1 MKAERKAK
9 TTRHEKADDFG
20 VDDSEYG
27 SEVDSVMELKKG
39 ETSRYLKRGD
49 ARHDAVR
56 TSRPGLESERSFR
69 SDNSK
74 LS

>member
-39 ETSRYLKRGD
+39 DTTRYVKRGD
-49 ARHDAVR
+49 TVR
-56 TSRPGLESERSFR
+56 TSRPSMQSERSYR
-69 SDNSK
+69 S
-74 LS
+74 